1 MKYPPSPYLLLC
13 LIFGL
18 LAGSTARVKAQ
29 GPLIS
34 ARDAVTVISTQF
46 GPRST
51 LWIAELKG
59 LNGVPQPSDWQI
71 VSYDDRSPKLLY
83 RFWAS
88 AGRAVDGG
96 PDDELYFTKIPNGY
110 FSLNQIGVD
119 SVAAFTIA
127 EGEAR
132 KAKMAFDSCDYHLSV
147 REYTTEPI
155 WELSLLDAAQLLVGK
170 IFLSAT
176 NGQVMRTVWVYRD
189 QRARPDGRPLI
200 LDSYA
205 PTGGNSLT
213 SATGGYD
220 TGAPVPP
227 TAAGSPL
234 APAPAPAYGS
244 GVAAEGSMAGT
255 SLAPVPAAP
264 APYQPVPAASAPVSV
279 TPPASVPAPYKPVAP
294 AGSPYSTGIPDPPA
308 VAGGASAMSA
318 PAPAP
323 APVKPPIDTSKP
335 SAGSSDRIP
344 PPPIPQ

>member
-1 MKYPPSPYLLLC
+1 MKYRSSPHLLVC

-18 LAGSTARVKAQ
+18 LAGSAPLTRAQ

-34 ARDAVTVISTQF
+34 ARDALTVISTQF

-59 LNGVPQPSDWQI
+59 LNGVPQPSDWQV

-96 PDDELYFTKIPNGY
+96 PDDDLYFSNIPNGY

-132 KAKMAFDSCDYHLSV
+132 KAKMAFDSCDYFLSV

-155 WELSLLDAAQLLVGK
+155 WELSLLDAAQLLVGR
-170 IFLSAT
+170 IYLSAT

-205 PTGGNSLT
+205 PTGGSTLT

-227 TAAGSPL
+227 SAAGSPL
-234 APAPAPAYGS
+234 APAPAYGL
-244 GVAAEGSMAGT
+244 GAPAEGSVAGT

-264 APYQPVPAASAPVSV
+264 APYQPVPSASAPVAAS
-279 TPPASVPAPYKPVAP
+279 PPTSMPAPYQPVAP
-294 AGSPYSTGIPDPPA
+294 AGGLYSTGIPDPPA
-308 VAGGASAMSA
+308 VAGGGTAMVA
-318 PAPAP
+318 PPVAP
-323 APVKPPIDTSKP
+323 APVKPPIDITKP
-335 SAGSSDRIP
+335 SAGSSERIP

>member
-1 MKYPPSPYLLLC
+1 MKYRSSSFLLLC
-13 LIFGL
+13 LALGFFAVSPRI
-18 LAGSTARVKAQ
+18 AQAQ
-29 GPLIS
+29 GPLLS
-34 ARDAVTVISTQF
+34 ARDAVTVISSQF

-59 LNGVPQPSDWQI
+59 LNGVPQPSDWQV

-83 RFWAS
+83 RFWAG

-96 PDDELYFTKIPNGY
+96 ADDDLYFNDIPNGY
-110 FSLNQIGVD
+110 FNLNQIGVD

-132 KAKMAFDSCDYHLSV
+132 KAKMAFDSCDYRLSV

-176 NGQVMRTVWVYRD
+176 NGQVMRTLWVYRD

-205 PTGGNSLT
+205 PTGGSSVT

-227 TAAGSPL
+227 SAAGSPL
-234 APAPAPAYGS
+234 APAPGFGT
-244 GVAAEGSMAGT
+244 GVAGEGTAAGSSIPPIPT
-255 SLAPVPAAP
+255 APAP
-264 APYQPVPAASAPVSV
+264 APYQPVPSGSAPVAV
-279 TPPASVPAPYKPVAP
+279 APAPAPYQPAAP

-308 VAGGASAMSA
+308 VAGGGAMKADPPAA
-318 PAPAP
+318 P
-323 APVKPPIDTSKP
+323 KPPIDTSKP
-335 SAGSSDRIP
+335 SAGSADRIP

>member
-1 MKYPPSPYLLLC
+1 MKYRSSPHLLLC

-18 LAGSTARVKAQ
+18 ITGSTPYVKAQ

-34 ARDAVTVISTQF
+34 ARDALTVISTQF

-59 LNGVPQPSDWQI
+59 LNGVPQPSDWQV

-96 PDDELYFTKIPNGY
+96 PDDDLYFTNIPNGY

-132 KAKMAFDSCDYHLSV
+132 KAKMAFDSCDYLLSV
-147 REYTTEPI
+147 REYTTEPM

-227 TAAGSPL
+227 SAAGSPL
-234 APAPAPAYGS
+234 APAPAYGS

-264 APYQPVPAASAPVSV
+264 APYQPVPPTSAPVAA

-294 AGSPYSTGIPDPPA
+294 AAGGPYSTGIPDPPA
-308 VAGGASAMSA
+308 VAGGGSAMSVPS

-323 APVKPPIDTSKP
+323 AKPPIDTSKP
-335 SAGSSDRIP
+335 SAGSADRIP

>member
-1 MKYPPSPYLLLC
+1 MKYRSSPHLLLC

-18 LAGSTARVKAQ
+18 LALFAPATRAQ

-34 ARDAVTVISTQF
+34 ARDALTVISTQF

-59 LNGVPQPSDWQI
+59 LNGVPQPSDWQV

-96 PDDELYFTKIPNGY
+96 PDDDLYFTNIPNGY

-132 KAKMAFDSCDYHLSV
+132 KAKMAFDSCDYLLSV
-147 REYTTEPI
+147 REYTTEPM

-200 LDSYA
+200 LDSFA
-205 PTGGNSLT
+205 PTGGSTLT

-227 TAAGSPL
+227 SAAGSPL
-234 APAPAPAYGS
+234 APAPAYGT
-244 GVAAEGSMAGT
+244 GVAPEGSMAGT

-264 APYQPVPAASAPVSV
+264 APYQPVPSASAPVAA

-294 AGSPYSTGIPDPPA
+294 AGGAYSTGIPDPPA
-308 VAGGASAMSA
+308 VAGGGSAMAVPPAA
-318 PAPAP
+318 PAPA
-323 APVKPPIDTSKP
+323 KPPIDTSKP
-335 SAGSSDRIP
+335 SAGSADRIP